1 MIKLPAEKH
10 RALTGNTGE
19 AIVDTVAAG
28 LVDTVAP
35 LDRIA
40 AAIVRSVREGG
51 A

>member
-1 MIKLPAEKH
+1 MPK
-10 RALTGNTGE
+10 E
-19 AIVDTVAAG
+19 AIAAG
-28 LVDTVAP
+28 LIDTVAP

>member
-1 MIKLPAEKH
+1 MIKLLPESQM
-10 RALTGNTGE
+10 ALAVDNEG
-19 AIVDTVAAG
+19 AIAAG

-40 AAIVRSVREGG
+40 AVIVRSVREGG

>member
-1 MIKLPAEKH
+1 MTKLLWKKH
-10 RALTGNTGE
+10 TALAGNTKE
-19 AIVDTVAAG
+19 AVVDTVAPG